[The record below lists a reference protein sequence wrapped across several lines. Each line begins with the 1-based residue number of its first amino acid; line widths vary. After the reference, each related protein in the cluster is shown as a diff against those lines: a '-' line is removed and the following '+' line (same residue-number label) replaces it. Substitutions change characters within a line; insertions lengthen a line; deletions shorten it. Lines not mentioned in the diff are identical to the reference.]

1 MCSIT
6 LVSIETALFN
16 IVDTYPDD
24 EQVESRRTMLQH
36 LDSTQLAL
44 QQKIMFGGQD
54 GIPQVFGY
62 SEGYRLVQTFLHDH
76 PDLTVEQWTATSP
89 EELLR
94 EVQTSHPE
102 LPRNRTPSANFHI
115 FFLILGTN
123 TLHLPRSF
131 CLLFFR

>member
-1 MCSIT
+1 EYHHSAWTSKHFQPHKPFT
-6 LVSIETALFN
+6 LLDYLAFEGKAVAFSQLLYPSEDI
-16 IVDTYPDD
+16 IDTYPDD
-24 EQVESRRTMLQH
+24 EQVESRRAMLQH

-62 SEGYRLVQTFLHDH
+62 SEGYRLVQTFLRDH
-76 PDLTVEQWTATSP
+76 PDLTVEQWTASSP

-102 LPRNRTPSANFHI
+102 FWR
-115 FFLILGTN
+115 
-123 TLHLPRSF
+123 
-131 CLLFFR
+131 